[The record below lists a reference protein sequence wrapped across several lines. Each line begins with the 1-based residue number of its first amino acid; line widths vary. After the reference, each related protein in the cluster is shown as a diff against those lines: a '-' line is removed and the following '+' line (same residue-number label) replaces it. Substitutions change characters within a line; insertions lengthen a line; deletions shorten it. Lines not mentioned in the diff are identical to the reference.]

1 MLFGARFDVAFAY
14 LKSGKFTPP
23 GPGEVDN
30 VINKYD
36 HGEL

>member
-14 LKSGKFTPP
+14 LKSGKLTPP
-23 GPGEVDN
+23 APEEANNIVH
-30 VINKYD
+30 KYD